1 MRMKTLK
8 AKNLTKTY
16 GEKQLFQSI
25 NFTIN
30 ENDRIGLIG
39 TNGSGKTNLL
49 NAVAGIDPADS
60 GEFEAPNDYRIA
72 YLKQSS
78 EINQYET
85 VRDFIY
91 SGAQEV
97 FRVIKRYEQVLAQ
110 YTDNPTSNTIFEK
123 FTKAEDEMNRLDAW
137 NTESNIKTIL
147 TQLHVDMLDAPINQ
161 LSGGQV
167 KRIALAQALLE
178 PADLLLLDEPTNH
191 LDFDSIEWLEKYLA
205 DYKGALLLVTHDRYF
220 LDRVTNH
227 IWELSFGHLYEYEG
241 NYAKYVEQKALREQQ
256 NEASQEKKY
265 KLYKQELEWIKRGP
279 KARGTKQQARINKF
293 EKLDQDVHAPKE
305 IDQDVEIGLTQ
316 QRLGK
321 KVIEIKH
328 LDLQVG
334 GHPIARD
341 FTKLIQ
347 AGDRIGITGANG
359 AGKSSF
365 LNAIAGKLPIQGGT
379 IDIGETVKIG
389 YYTQKMEP
397 IPEDKRV
404 INYIKEIGQEVVN
417 RDGEKI
423 SVTSLLEQFLFP
435 KFMHGSLI
443 KKLSGG
449 EKRRLYLIKVL
460 MQQPN
465 VLLLDEPTNDL
476 DIATLTVLE
485 NYLEHFNGTV
495 LTVSHDRYFLDKVSD
510 QLLIFD
516 GNGQIEQYTGQ
527 ISDYL
532 KQRAQTTST
541 SATAAKPRTE
551 PTSVAKPKK
560 KKKRTYAEE
569 KEWQTIEAEI
579 DKLEQKS
586 KTITK
591 QMNEY
596 AADYGKLSELQAE
609 LNQVSDELENK
620 MARWEYLESF
630 EEGE

>member
-1 MRMKTLK
+1 MKTLK

-91 SGAQEV
+91 SGDQEV

-123 FTKAEDEMNRLDAW
+123 FTKTEDEMNRLDAW

-147 TQLHVDMLDAPINQ
+147 TQLHVDMLDASINQ

-532 KQRAQTTST
+532 KQRTQTTST

-586 KTITK
+586 KTITE

>member
-1 MRMKTLK
+1 MKTLK

-379 IDIGETVKIG
+379 INIGETVKIG

-586 KTITK
+586 KTITE

-596 AADYGKLSELQAE
+596 AADYGKLSELQTE

>member
-1 MRMKTLK
+1 MKTLK

-91 SGAQEV
+91 SGDQEV

-110 YTDNPTSNTIFEK
+110 YTDNPTSSTIFEK

-334 GHPIARD
+334 DHPIARD

-435 KFMHGSLI
+435 KFMNGSLI

-541 SATAAKPRTE
+541 SATTAKPRTE
-551 PTSVAKPKK
+551 PTPVAKPKK

-586 KTITK
+586 KTITE

>member
-1 MRMKTLK
+1 MKTLK

-91 SGAQEV
+91 SGDQEV

-551 PTSVAKPKK
+551 PTSVVKPKK

-586 KTITK
+586 KTITE

>member
-1 MRMKTLK
+1 MKTLK

-586 KTITK
+586 KTITE

-620 MARWEYLESF
+620 MAHWEYLESF

>member
-1 MRMKTLK
+1 MKTLK

-91 SGAQEV
+91 SGDQEV

-110 YTDNPTSNTIFEK
+110 YTDKPTSNTIFEK

-365 LNAIAGKLPIQGGT
+365 LNAIAGKLPIQDGT

-541 SATAAKPRTE
+541 SATAVKPRTE

-586 KTITK
+586 KTITE

>member
-1 MRMKTLK
+1 MKTLK

-91 SGAQEV
+91 SGDQEV

-110 YTDNPTSNTIFEK
+110 YTDKPTSNTIFEK

-334 GHPIARD
+334 DHPIARD

-365 LNAIAGKLPIQGGT
+365 LNAIAGKLPIQDGT

-541 SATAAKPRTE
+541 SATAVKPRTE

-586 KTITK
+586 KTITE

>member
-1 MRMKTLK
+1 MKTLK

-91 SGAQEV
+91 SGDQEV

-110 YTDNPTSNTIFEK
+110 YTDNPTSSSIFEK

-334 GHPIARD
+334 DHPIVRD

-365 LNAIAGKLPIQGGT
+365 LNAIAGKLPIQDGT

-541 SATAAKPRTE
+541 SATTAKPRTE
-551 PTSVAKPKK
+551 PTPVAKPKK

-586 KTITK
+586 KTITE

>member
-1 MRMKTLK
+1 MKTLK

-91 SGAQEV
+91 SGDQEV

-110 YTDNPTSNTIFEK
+110 YTDKPTSNTIFEK

-532 KQRAQTTST
+532 KQRAQTTTT
-541 SATAAKPRTE
+541 SATTAKPRTE
-551 PTSVAKPKK
+551 PTPVAKPKK

-586 KTITK
+586 KTITE

>member
-1 MRMKTLK
+1 MKTLK

-91 SGAQEV
+91 SGDQEV

-110 YTDNPTSNTIFEK
+110 YTDNPTSSTIFEK

-265 KLYKQELEWIKRGP
+265 KFYKQELEWIKRGP

-305 IDQDVEIGLTQ
+305 IDQDVEIGLIQ

-334 GHPIARD
+334 DHPIARD

-516 GNGQIEQYTGQ
+516 GNGQIGQYTGQ

-541 SATAAKPRTE
+541 NATTAKPRTE
-551 PTSVAKPKK
+551 STPVAKPKK

-586 KTITK
+586 KTITE

>member
-1 MRMKTLK
+1 MKTLK

-91 SGAQEV
+91 SGDQEV

-110 YTDNPTSNTIFEK
+110 YTDNPTSSTIFEK

-191 LDFDSIEWLEKYLA
+191 LDVDSIEWLEKYLA

-334 GHPIARD
+334 DHPIARD

-365 LNAIAGKLPIQGGT
+365 LNAIAGKLPIQDGT

-541 SATAAKPRTE
+541 SATTAKPRTE
-551 PTSVAKPKK
+551 PTPVAKPKK

-586 KTITK
+586 KTITE

>member
-1 MRMKTLK
+1 M
-8 AKNLTKTY
+8 
-16 GEKQLFQSI
+16 
-25 NFTIN
+25 
-30 ENDRIGLIG
+30 
-39 TNGSGKTNLL
+39 
-49 NAVAGIDPADS
+49 
-60 GEFEAPNDYRIA
+60 
-72 YLKQSS
+72 
-78 EINQYET
+78 
-85 VRDFIY
+85 
-91 SGAQEV
+91 
-97 FRVIKRYEQVLAQ
+97 
-110 YTDNPTSNTIFEK
+110 
-123 FTKAEDEMNRLDAW
+123 
-137 NTESNIKTIL
+137 
-147 TQLHVDMLDAPINQ
+147 
-161 LSGGQV
+161 
-167 KRIALAQALLE
+167 
-178 PADLLLLDEPTNH
+178 LLDEPTNH

-334 GHPIARD
+334 DHPIARD

-365 LNAIAGKLPIQGGT
+365 LNAIAGKLPIQDGT

-541 SATAAKPRTE
+541 SATTAKPRTE
-551 PTSVAKPKK
+551 PTPVAKPKK

-586 KTITK
+586 KTITE

>member
-1 MRMKTLK
+1 MKTLK

-91 SGAQEV
+91 SGDQEV

-147 TQLHVDMLDAPINQ
+147 TQLHVDMLDASINQ

-586 KTITK
+586 KTITE

>member
-1 MRMKTLK
+1 MKTLK

-91 SGAQEV
+91 SGDQEV

-147 TQLHVDMLDAPINQ
+147 TQLHVDMLDASINQ

-532 KQRAQTTST
+532 KQRTQTTST

-586 KTITK
+586 KTITE

-596 AADYGKLSELQAE
+596 AADYGKLSELQDE

>member
-1 MRMKTLK
+1 MKTLK

-91 SGAQEV
+91 SGDQEV
-97 FRVIKRYEQVLAQ
+97 FRIIKRYEQVLAE
-110 YTDNPTSNTIFEK
+110 YTDNPTSSTIFEK

-137 NTESNIKTIL
+137 NTESSIKTIL

-161 LSGGQV
+161 LSGGQL

-220 LDRVTNH
+220 LDRLTNH

-305 IDQDVEIGLTQ
+305 IDQDVEIGLSQ

-334 GHPIARD
+334 NHPIAHD

-532 KQRAQTTST
+532 KQRAQTT
-541 SATAAKPRTE
+541 ATNAATPKSRTE
-551 PTSVAKPKK
+551 PTPVANKPKK

-586 KTITK
+586 KSITE

-609 LNQVSDELENK
+609 LNQVSDELEAK

>member
-1 MRMKTLK
+1 MKTLK

-49 NAVAGIDPADS
+49 NAVAGIDPTDS

-91 SGAQEV
+91 SGDQEV

-334 GHPIARD
+334 GHPIAHD

-586 KTITK
+586 KTITE

>member
-1 MRMKTLK
+1 MKTLK

-91 SGAQEV
+91 SGDQEV

-110 YTDNPTSNTIFEK
+110 YTDNPTSSTIFEK

-137 NTESNIKTIL
+137 NTESSIKTIL

-334 GHPIARD
+334 DHPIARD

-404 INYIKEIGQEVVN
+404 INYIKKIGQEVVN

-449 EKRRLYLIKVL
+449 EKRRLYLIKIL

-541 SATAAKPRTE
+541 SATTAKPRTE
-551 PTSVAKPKK
+551 PTPVAKPKK

-586 KTITK
+586 KTITE

>member
-1 MRMKTLK
+1 MKTLK

-49 NAVAGIDPADS
+49 NAVAGIDPANS

-91 SGAQEV
+91 SGDQEV

-110 YTDNPTSNTIFEK
+110 YTDNPTSSTIFEK

-334 GHPIARD
+334 DHPIARD

-365 LNAIAGKLPIQGGT
+365 LNAIAGKLPIQDGT

-541 SATAAKPRTE
+541 SATTAKPRTE
-551 PTSVAKPKK
+551 PTPVAKPKK

-586 KTITK
+586 KTITE

>member
-1 MRMKTLK
+1 MKTLK

-91 SGAQEV
+91 SGDQEV

-147 TQLHVDMLDAPINQ
+147 TQLHVDMLDASINQ

-586 KTITK
+586 KTITE

-596 AADYGKLSELQAE
+596 AADYGKLSELQTE

>member
-1 MRMKTLK
+1 MKTLK

-91 SGAQEV
+91 SGDQEV

-110 YTDNPTSNTIFEK
+110 YTDNPTSSTIFEK

-334 GHPIARD
+334 DHPIARD

-365 LNAIAGKLPIQGGT
+365 LNAIAGKLPIQDGT

-541 SATAAKPRTE
+541 SATTAKPRTE
-551 PTSVAKPKK
+551 PTPVAKPKK

-586 KTITK
+586 KTITE

-630 EEGE
+630 EGGE

>member
-1 MRMKTLK
+1 MKTLK

-91 SGAQEV
+91 SGDQEV

-110 YTDNPTSNTIFEK
+110 YTDKPTSNTIFEK

-334 GHPIARD
+334 DHPIARD

-365 LNAIAGKLPIQGGT
+365 LNAIAGKLPIQDGT

-541 SATAAKPRTE
+541 SATTAKPRTE
-551 PTSVAKPKK
+551 PTPVAKPKK

-586 KTITK
+586 KTITE

>member
-1 MRMKTLK
+1 MKTLK

-227 IWELSFGHLYEYEG
+227 IWELSFGYLYEYEG

-449 EKRRLYLIKVL
+449 EKRRLYLIKVF

-532 KQRAQTTST
+532 KQRTQTTST

-586 KTITK
+586 KTITE

>member
-1 MRMKTLK
+1 MKTLK

-91 SGAQEV
+91 SGDQEV

-110 YTDNPTSNTIFEK
+110 YTDNPTSSTIFEK

-334 GHPIARD
+334 DHPIARD

-551 PTSVAKPKK
+551 PTPVAKPKK

-586 KTITK
+586 KTITE

>member
-1 MRMKTLK
+1 MKTLK

-91 SGAQEV
+91 SGDQEV

-241 NYAKYVEQKALREQQ
+241 NFAKYVEQKALREQQ

-586 KTITK
+586 KTITE

-596 AADYGKLSELQAE
+596 AADYGKLSELQTE

>member
-1 MRMKTLK
+1 MKTLK

-91 SGAQEV
+91 SGDQEV

-110 YTDNPTSNTIFEK
+110 YTDNPTSSTIFEK

-334 GHPIARD
+334 DHPIARD

-365 LNAIAGKLPIQGGT
+365 LNAIAGKLPIQDGT

-443 KKLSGG
+443 KKPSGG

-541 SATAAKPRTE
+541 SATTAKPRTE
-551 PTSVAKPKK
+551 PTPVAKPKK

-586 KTITK
+586 KTITE

>member
-1 MRMKTLK
+1 MKTLK

-541 SATAAKPRTE
+541 SATAAKPRTK

>member
-1 MRMKTLK
+1 MKTLK

-91 SGAQEV
+91 SGDQEV

-147 TQLHVDMLDAPINQ
+147 TQLHVDMLDASINQ

-241 NYAKYVEQKALREQQ
+241 NYAKCVEQKALREQQ

-532 KQRAQTTST
+532 KQRTQTTST

-586 KTITK
+586 KTITE

>member
-91 SGAQEV
+91 SGDQEV

-110 YTDNPTSNTIFEK
+110 YTDNPTSSTIFEK

-334 GHPIARD
+334 DHPIARD

-541 SATAAKPRTE
+541 SATTAKPRTE
-551 PTSVAKPKK
+551 PTPVAKPKK

-586 KTITK
+586 KTITE

>member
-1 MRMKTLK
+1 MKTLK

-91 SGAQEV
+91 SGDQEV

-110 YTDNPTSNTIFEK
+110 YTDNPTSSTIFEK

-167 KRIALAQALLE
+167 KRIALAQALLK

-334 GHPIARD
+334 DHPIARD

-365 LNAIAGKLPIQGGT
+365 LNAIAGKLPIQDGT

-541 SATAAKPRTE
+541 SATTAKPRTE
-551 PTSVAKPKK
+551 PTPVAKPKK

-586 KTITK
+586 KTITE

>member
-1 MRMKTLK
+1 MKTLK

-91 SGAQEV
+91 SGDQEV

-110 YTDNPTSNTIFEK
+110 YTDNPTSSTIFEK
-123 FTKAEDEMNRLDAW
+123 FTKAEDEMNRPDAW

-256 NEASQEKKY
+256 DEASQEKKY

-334 GHPIARD
+334 DHPIARD

-541 SATAAKPRTE
+541 SATTAKPRTE
-551 PTSVAKPKK
+551 PTPVAKPKK

-586 KTITK
+586 KTITE

>member
-1 MRMKTLK
+1 MKTLK

-91 SGAQEV
+91 SGDQEV

-110 YTDNPTSNTIFEK
+110 YTDNPTSSTIFEK

-293 EKLDQDVHAPKE
+293 EKLDQDVHVPKE

-334 GHPIARD
+334 DHPIARD

-541 SATAAKPRTE
+541 SATTAKPRTE
-551 PTSVAKPKK
+551 PTPVAKPKK

-586 KTITK
+586 KTITE

>member
-1 MRMKTLK
+1 MKTLK

-91 SGAQEV
+91 SGDQEV

-532 KQRAQTTST
+532 KQRTQTTST

-586 KTITK
+586 KTITE

>member
-1 MRMKTLK
+1 MKTLK

-91 SGAQEV
+91 SGDQEV

-110 YTDNPTSNTIFEK
+110 YTDKPTSNTIFEK

-334 GHPIARD
+334 DHPIARD

-532 KQRAQTTST
+532 KQRAQTTTT
-541 SATAAKPRTE
+541 SATTAKPRTE
-551 PTSVAKPKK
+551 PTPVAKPKK

-586 KTITK
+586 KTITE

>member
-1 MRMKTLK
+1 MKTLK

-91 SGAQEV
+91 SGDQEV

-110 YTDNPTSNTIFEK
+110 YTDNPTSSSIFEK

-167 KRIALAQALLE
+167 KRIALSQALLE

-256 NEASQEKKY
+256 DEASQEKKY

-334 GHPIARD
+334 DHPIARD

-417 RDGEKI
+417 QDGEKI

-541 SATAAKPRTE
+541 SATTAKPRTE
-551 PTSVAKPKK
+551 PTPVAKPKK

-586 KTITK
+586 KTITE

>member
-1 MRMKTLK
+1 MKTLK

-91 SGAQEV
+91 SGDQEV

-110 YTDNPTSNTIFEK
+110 YTDNPTSSSIFEK

-334 GHPIARD
+334 DHPIARD

-417 RDGEKI
+417 QDGEKI

-541 SATAAKPRTE
+541 SATTAKPRTE
-551 PTSVAKPKK
+551 PTPVAKPKK

-586 KTITK
+586 KTITE